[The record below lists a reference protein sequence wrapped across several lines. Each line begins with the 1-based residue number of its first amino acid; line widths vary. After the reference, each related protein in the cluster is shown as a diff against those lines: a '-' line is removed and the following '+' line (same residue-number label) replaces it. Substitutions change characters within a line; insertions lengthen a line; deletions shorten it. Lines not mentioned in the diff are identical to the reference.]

1 MGNGFGAVGTSVGQR
16 LAFGVGQASY
26 LMRQGDGY
34 EASHGCKGEE
44 TLLGQGTATWGGEGA
59 GRSEVPRAAGPSPPV
74 AVPLTPA
81 TLLATAAR
89 APGDIVQRRP
99 SQWL

>member
-44 TLLGQGTATWGGEGA
+44 TLLGQGTATWGGRVLEGRRCP
-59 GRSEVPRAAGPSPPV
+59 GQ
-74 AVPLTPA
+74 
-81 TLLATAAR
+81 R
-89 APGDIVQRRP
+89 APRLP
-99 SQWL
+99 